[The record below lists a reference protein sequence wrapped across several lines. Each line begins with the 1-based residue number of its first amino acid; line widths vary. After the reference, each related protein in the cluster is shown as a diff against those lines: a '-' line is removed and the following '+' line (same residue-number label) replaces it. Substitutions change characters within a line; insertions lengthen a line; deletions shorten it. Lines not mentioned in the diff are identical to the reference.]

1 MVERQ
6 QASPC
11 GAVMSSAEG
20 KRGPDLDANA
30 VGSDGCAIVLAV
42 DDKASGLDRLEPFLA
57 RLHPVFGRELFEC
70 ESVRGVGSGRETDQR
85 PHGGLVRHLIEMD
98 SNRPAAAAIVGRHH
112 GFRGV
117 EDLRQLVEQDPGSV
131 RGAGVEPRNN
141 RWTCRIWYVDDRRHL
156 STSFTG
162 NSSHE
167 PRHSATA
174 LSTVAS
180 RIFPSLSTALATVC
194 QIGLHPGHARF
205 WALATTVMPRT
216 VRDLSPGYGGD
227 KKGSETMAST
237 GWRNQLRRIA
247 LAAVGAAA
255 LSGLVQP
262 AAAYPD
268 RPITV
273 VVPFA
278 PGGPTDIIARIL
290 SLSLGQSLGQQVVI
304 DNRGGAAGN
313 IGMGQVARA
322 TPDGHTLLLTS
333 TAIAVNPALFKNL
346 PYDPIKDFAPI
357 SELVNAPNVLVVH
370 PDSGINTIAD
380 LVARA
385 KAEPFNYASPGAGTK
400 SHLTGELLKLRA
412 NIDMVH
418 VPFRGA
424 GPAAQAVLG
433 KQTQLGSVALA
444 AAEAMIQSG
453 QLRALAVTS
462 EKRWFSLPNVPT
474 MIEAGYPGFVSDTFN
489 ALLAPAAVP
498 APILAVLV
506 KETRAA
512 FQKPEALAQARKAGF
527 EIVAGA
533 PEELA
538 ARIKT
543 EIPAVRELV
552 AKAGIPVQ

>member
-1 MVERQ
+1 
-6 QASPC
+6 
-11 GAVMSSAEG
+11 
-20 KRGPDLDANA
+20 
-30 VGSDGCAIVLAV
+30 
-42 DDKASGLDRLEPFLA
+42 
-57 RLHPVFGRELFEC
+57 
-70 ESVRGVGSGRETDQR
+70 
-85 PHGGLVRHLIEMD
+85 
-98 SNRPAAAAIVGRHH
+98 
-112 GFRGV
+112 
-117 EDLRQLVEQDPGSV
+117 
-131 RGAGVEPRNN
+131 
-141 RWTCRIWYVDDRRHL
+141 
-156 STSFTG
+156 
-162 NSSHE
+162 
-167 PRHSATA
+167 
-174 LSTVAS
+174 
-180 RIFPSLSTALATVC
+180 
-194 QIGLHPGHARF
+194 
-205 WALATTVMPRT
+205 
-216 VRDLSPGYGGD
+216 
-227 KKGSETMAST
+227 MAST
-237 GWRNQLRRIA
+237 GWRNQLRRVA
-247 LAAVGAAA
+247 LTAIGAAA
-255 LSGLVQP
+255 LSGLGQP
-262 AAAYPD
+262 ASAFPD
-268 RPITV
+268 RPIVV

-290 SLSLGQSLGQQVVI
+290 SLSLSQSLGGAQVVV

-322 TPDGHTLLLTS
+322 TPDGHTLLLAS

-370 PDSGINTIAD
+370 PESGINSIAD

-489 ALLAPAAVP
+489 ALLAPSAVP
-498 APILAVLV
+498 APILALD
-506 KETRAA
+506 
-512 FQKPEALAQARKAGF
+512 RK
-527 EIVAGA
+527 
-533 PEELA
+533 
-538 ARIKT
+538 
-543 EIPAVRELV
+543 
-552 AKAGIPVQ
+552 